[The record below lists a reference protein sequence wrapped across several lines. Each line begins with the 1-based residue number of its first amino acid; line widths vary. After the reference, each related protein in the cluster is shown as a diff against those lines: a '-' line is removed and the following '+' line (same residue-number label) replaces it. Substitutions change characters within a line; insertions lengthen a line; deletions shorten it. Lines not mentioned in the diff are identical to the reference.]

1 MKSNRSVKSRPA
13 CGFTLIEL
21 LVVIAIIAIL
31 AALLLP
37 ALSKAKTKAQGTVC
51 ASNLR
56 QLGLAFSLYAG
67 DHTGTF
73 PRNIAEGSGSSAN
86 WVSVEGWVLGNAKT
100 DQSDA
105 QLRAGGLWN
114 YVQTV
119 GAYSCP
125 TARSNVVTRSDLRR
139 FRSYSVNQWLNTYD
153 GPRPNLIT
161 HPATIF
167 KDTEAKRPVE
177 IFNFV
182 CANERA
188 IDTGV
193 FGPWYGPVDSFW
205 WANTPS
211 ELHNQGAYLAFVDG
225 HVSRQR
231 WRFTPK
237 PHTGDGRPSVNDLD
251 REDLRWL
258 LEHSP
263 YWDWPKR
270 RSGGPI
276 IN

>member
-1 MKSNRSVKSRPA
+1 MKTNCFTRHRVA
-13 CGFTLIEL
+13 DGFTLIEL

-31 AALLLP
+31 AAMLLP
-37 ALSKAKTKAQGTVC
+37 ALSKAKAKSHGIACV
-51 ASNLR
+51 SNLR
-56 QLGLAFSLYAG
+56 QLGLACSLYVG
-67 DHTGTF
+67 DHAGTF

-105 QLRAGGLWN
+105 KLREGLLWN
-114 YVQTV
+114 YVQTA
-119 GAYSCP
+119 GAYRCP

-139 FRSYSVNQWLNTYD
+139 FRSYSLDGWLNYSD
-153 GPRPNLIT
+153 GPPGNFS
-161 HPATIF
+161 HPANII
-167 KDTEAKRPVE
+167 KDTEARRPVE
-177 IFNFV
+177 IFSFL
-182 CANERA
+182 CANERS

-193 FGPWYGPVDSFW
+193 FAPWVGPLDTFS
-205 WANTPS
+205 WANTPG
-211 ELHNQGAYLAFVDG
+211 EFHNQGAYLAFVDG
-225 HVSRQR
+225 HVERHR
-231 WRFTPK
+231 WGFTPK

-270 RSGGPI
+270 RLAGPI
-276 IN
+276 IK